1 MYMKKLLTLMMIG
14 LFGICGPQIH
24 ATTGGPVPSE
34 VPGES
39 EKAQMEVI
47 FGNDRMQQTFR
58 TDFIP
63 VEAFES
69 LEFPLGIEQLNE
81 QFAEGDLCRVSI
93 TVTVRVGIDSSYA
106 EASMTVSDVS
116 CDLVA
121 ATIKRMKNQLLSALK

>member
-1 MYMKKLLTLMMIG
+1 MMIG
-14 LFGICGPQIH
+14 LFGICGSLIH
-24 ATTGGPVPSE
+24 ASAGGDVPME
-34 VPGES
+34 IPGET
-39 EKAQMEVI
+39 EKAQLEVI

-63 VEAFES
+63 VDAFES
-69 LEFPLGIEQLNE
+69 LEFPLGVEKLKE
-81 QFAEGDLCRVSI
+81 QFAEGDLCKVSI

-121 ATIKRMKNQLLSALK
+121 ATIKRMKNQLLAALK